1 MVVLELTHL
10 VVKWRQYLVNVI
22 SSFDIASQR
31 IQGPLDAI
39 LKEYKGNGKHDR
51 ESIICVR
58 VG

>member
-31 IQGPLDAI
+31 IQGL
-39 LKEYKGNGKHDR
+39 LKENKGNGKHDR